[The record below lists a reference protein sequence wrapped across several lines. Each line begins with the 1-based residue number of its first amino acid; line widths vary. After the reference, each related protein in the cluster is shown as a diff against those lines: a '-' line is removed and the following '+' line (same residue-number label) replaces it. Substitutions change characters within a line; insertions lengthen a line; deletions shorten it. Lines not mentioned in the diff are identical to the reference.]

1 MAFSFGSQTHWLRGG
16 DRGTEEYS
24 LSPTHT
30 QTHTDRKDS
39 SNCGGV
45 QEDTRRVWDR
55 GDVETSINHR
65 RLITVA
71 TVLSLAKLVTPKQNT
86 HMHWLTKQHTTT
98 AVRKASENTHT
109 HTKTVRSTAAHVT
122 IRATWPQAMTL
133 SVGSCVLHKTSVTLK
148 HREERVCVC
157 ACVSTLQTTSESPA
171 P

>member
-1 MAFSFGSQTHWLRGG
+1 MSESQRRGKNENKKAKKWFMPTEQRWREGFFIIGLFLRVPDSLAERRRQG
-16 DRGTEEYS
+16 DRGVLS
-24 LSPTHT
+24 LSN
-30 QTHTDRKDS
+30 THTDRKDS

-109 HTKTVRSTAAHVT
+109 HTLKQYA
-122 IRATWPQAMTL
+122 PP
-133 SVGSCVLHKTSVTLK
+133 LHM
-148 HREERVCVC
+148 
-157 ACVSTLQTTSESPA
+157 
-171 P
+171 